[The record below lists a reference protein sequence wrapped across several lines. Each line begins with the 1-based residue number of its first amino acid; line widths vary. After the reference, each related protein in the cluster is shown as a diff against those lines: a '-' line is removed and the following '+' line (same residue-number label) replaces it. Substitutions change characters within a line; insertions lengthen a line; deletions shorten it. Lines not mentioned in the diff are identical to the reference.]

1 MPKNVRTINPDEL
14 AIMHQLWLRAAQGEV
29 LEFWFSNQ
37 SPSPRPSRNRR
48 ESFRAKLYQSN
59 ARYLHEPEAY
69 PENVLRAFY
78 TVRIAKVERLDAQGQ
93 REYGLKMYLGT
104 KSDDIEEVL
113 SQLAPAE
120 PIPPTTMP
128 SIEPT
133 AQPSTD
139 AVIASSQA
147 LLDKLMGAGESAFNS
162 NRKYY

>member
-37 SPSPRPSRNRR
+37 SSSPRPSRNRR

-104 KSDDIEEVL
+104 KSDDIAEVL
-113 SQLAPAE
+113 GQLPPAE
-120 PIPPTTMP
+120 PIPTTPTAL
-128 SIEPT
+128 PT

-147 LLDKLMGAGESAFNS
+147 LLDKLMGNAHGEPVPP
-162 NRKYY
+162 RKYY